1 MSFFGKLKGSLL
13 KNADQGRKKVL
24 KDERRL
30 KSSRFNGRLAFTVVF
45 WGVLVAVIFFS
56 FQSWA
61 RTGFL
66 NEKVN
71 GYQDQASAQIAS
83 LNGVGFANSP
93 AGETYAGTFIDTYIN
108 VSYDE
113 KEREERAE
121 VLQGYLAEGLKVG
134 ELENLTEFQGKR
146 VLKNASL
153 YDVKN
158 VSEDAASY
166 VFAIEYELF
175 NVVEKK
181 EQVEVKKKNKEG
193 KEEVVKEEKANMVDE
208 SLGTKK
214 LMIVVR
220 LGTDGNSFNV
230 VEQPYYQVLPGNT
243 RIAAIQDKT
252 DSSDKNV
259 KVEDEMKQFATQF
272 FTSYT
277 TNSVEEMSYL
287 MEKPESLK
295 DLYEY
300 KGLEDFV
307 VYDGEKEGQ
316 YIVKTLVLLQEANTG
331 LQTKHP
337 FTLVVSK
344 ENNKFYVQEF
354 KHTLGG

>member
-1 MSFFGKLKGSLL
+1 MSVFGVLK
-13 KNADQGRKKVL
+13 KNAEQGRKKVL

-30 KSSRFNGRLAFTVVF
+30 KSSRFNGRMAFSVVF
-45 WGVLVAVIFFS
+45 WFVLVGVIFFT
-56 FQSWA
+56 FQSWV

-71 GYQDQASAQIAS
+71 GYQDKAAAQIAS
-83 LNGVGFANSP
+83 LNEVGFANSP
-93 AGETYAGTFIDTYIN
+93 AGETYASKFIETYIN
-108 VSYDE
+108 IPSDE
-113 KEREERAE
+113 KQREERAKT
-121 VLQGYLAEGLKVG
+121 LQSFLAEGLMVG
-134 ELENLTEFQGKR
+134 ELENLSEFQGNR
-146 VLKNASL
+146 VLKSASL

-158 VSEDAASY
+158 VNEDAASY
-166 VFAIEYELF
+166 VYAIEYELF
-175 NVVEKK
+175 KVVEKK
-181 EQVEVKKKNKEG
+181 EQVEVKKTNEEG
-193 KEEVVKEEKANMVDE
+193 KEETVKEEKVVMQDE
-208 SLGTKK
+208 SLGVKEQ
-214 LMIVVR
+214 MIVIR

-230 VEQPYYQVLPGNT
+230 IEQPYYQALPSET
-243 RIAAIQDKT
+243 RIAAVQDQT
-252 DSSDKNV
+252 DQAKKNV
-259 KVEDEMKQFATQF
+259 QVEDELKQFATQF

-277 TNSVEEMSYL
+277 TNTTEEMSYL
-287 MEKPESLK
+287 MENPEILK

>member
-1 MSFFGKLKGSLL
+1 MNFFYKLTGGLR
-13 KNADQGRKKVL
+13 KNAIKGRKKVL

-30 KSSRFNGRLAFTVVF
+30 KSSRFNGRTAFSLMF
-45 WGVLVAVIFFS
+45 WMVLVGVTFFA

-71 GYQDQASAQIAS
+71 GYQDKASAQIAS
-83 LNGVGFANSP
+83 LNEVGFANSP
-93 AGETYAGTFIDTYIN
+93 AGETYATQFIDTYIN
-108 VSYDE
+108 IPDDE
-113 KEREERAE
+113 KKREERTQS
-121 VLQGYLAEGLKVG
+121 LQGFLAEGLKVG
-134 ELENLTEFQGKR
+134 ELEKLSEFHGKR
-146 VLKNASL
+146 VLKSVNL

-158 VSEDAASY
+158 VDEDAASY
-166 VFAIEYELF
+166 VYAIEYELF

-181 EQVEVKKKNKEG
+181 EQEKVKKE
-193 KEEVVKEEKANMVDE
+193 DE
-208 SLGTKK
+208 SLGVKK
-214 LMIVVR
+214 QMIVVR

-230 VEQPYYQVLPGNT
+230 IEQPYYQVLPSDT
-243 RIAAIQDKT
+243 RITAVQDQT
-252 DSSDKNV
+252 DEAKKNV

-277 TNSVEEMSYL
+277 NNSIEEMSYL
-287 MEKPESLK
+287 METPETLK
-295 DLYEY
+295 GLYEY

-307 VYDGEKEGQ
+307 VYDGKEKGQ
-316 YIVKTLVLLQEANTG
+316 YLVKTLVLLQEANTG

-337 FTLVVSK
+337 FTLVVGK
-344 ENNKFYVQEF
+344 ENNKFYVHEF

>member
-1 MSFFGKLKGSLL
+1 MSFFGKLKDGL
-13 KNADQGRKKVL
+13 KKNVDQGRKTVL

-30 KSSRFNGRLAFTVVF
+30 KSSRFNGRMAFSIIF
-45 WGVLVAVIFFS
+45 WFVLVGVIFIT

-71 GYQDQASAQIAS
+71 VYQDEAEAQIAS
-83 LNGVGFANSP
+83 LNETGFANSP
-93 AGETYAGTFIDTYIN
+93 AGEAYASKFIETYVNIPN
-108 VSYDE
+108 DE
-113 KEREERAE
+113 KQREERANT
-121 VLQGYLAEGLKVG
+121 LQSFLAEGLKFG
-134 ELENLTEFQGKR
+134 KLENLSEFKGKR
-146 VLKNASL
+146 VLKSASL
-153 YDVKN
+153 YDVKDVN
-158 VSEDAASY
+158 EDAASY
-166 VFAIEYELF
+166 VFHINYELF

-181 EQVEVKKKNKEG
+181 EQLEVKNTNNEG
-193 KEEVVKEEKANMVDE
+193 KEEVVKEEKVTIIDK
-208 SLGTKK
+208 SLGKK
-214 LMIVVR
+214 EQMIVVR
-220 LGTDGNSFNV
+220 LGTDGNSFNII
-230 VEQPYYQVLPGNT
+230 EQPYYQALTSET
-243 RIAAIQDKT
+243 RLVAVQDQT
-252 DSSDKNV
+252 DQAKKNV
-259 KVEDEMKQFATQF
+259 QVEDELKQFATQF

-277 TNSVEEMSYL
+277 TNSIEEMSYL

-307 VYDGEKEGQ
+307 VYDDEKEGQ
-316 YIVKTLVLLQEANTG
+316 YILKTLVLLQETNTG

>member
-1 MSFFGKLKGSLL
+1 M
-13 KNADQGRKKVL
+13 
-24 KDERRL
+24 
-30 KSSRFNGRLAFTVVF
+30 AFSVVF
-45 WGVLVAVIFFS
+45 WFVLVGVIFFT
-56 FQSWA
+56 FQSWV

-71 GYQDQASAQIAS
+71 GYQDKAAAQIAS
-83 LNGVGFANSP
+83 LNEVGFANSP
-93 AGETYAGTFIDTYIN
+93 AGETYASKFIETYIN
-108 VSYDE
+108 IPSDE
-113 KEREERAE
+113 KQREERAKM
-121 VLQGYLAEGLKVG
+121 LQSFLAEGLVVG
-134 ELENLTEFQGKR
+134 ELENLSEFQGNR
-146 VLKNASL
+146 VLKSASL

-158 VSEDAASY
+158 VNEDAASY
-166 VFAIEYELF
+166 VYAIKYELF
-175 NVVEKK
+175 KVVEKK
-181 EQVEVKKKNKEG
+181 EEVEVKKTNEEG
-193 KEEVVKEEKANMVDE
+193 KEEVVTGEKVVMQDE
-208 SLGTKK
+208 SLGVKEQ
-214 LMIVVR
+214 MIVIR

-230 VEQPYYQVLPGNT
+230 IEQPYYQALQSES
-243 RIAAIQDKT
+243 RIAAVQDQT
-252 DSSDKNV
+252 DQAKKNV
-259 KVEDEMKQFATQF
+259 QVEDELKQFATQF

-277 TNSVEEMSYL
+277 TNTTEEMSYL
-287 MEKPESLK
+287 MENPEILK

-316 YIVKTLVLLQEANTG
+316 YIVKTLVLLQDANTW